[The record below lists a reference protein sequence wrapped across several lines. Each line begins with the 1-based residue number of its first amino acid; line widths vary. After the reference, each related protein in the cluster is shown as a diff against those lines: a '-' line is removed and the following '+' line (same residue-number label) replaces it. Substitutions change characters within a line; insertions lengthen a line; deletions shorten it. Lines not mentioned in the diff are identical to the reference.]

1 MGNHWPLKVYKE
13 GFPDQG
19 LPPKGK
25 RSVINGKDGVILPSH
40 VKNKDGLIP
49 DGVAR
54 VFDFVQIEA
63 EKKTTLKDSKDAI
76 RAGEVDSTWEL
87 AKEALQHSTKTD
99 NKNIVTISNS
109 TPICTDSLVGGLL
122 SSELQFADSD
132 SDGSHEKEPKKAKT
146 EVVKILKPDKLKP
159 KLPAAAGPPSL
170 AKDSAG
176 PGPNPM
182 QRVLV
187 AKKLIL
193 DCNSILC
200 HLNSAVLLNKLK
212 RKIIDQLVEKLSTS
226 VLQEEAVGVVAPDA
240 EILTAL
246 RDKQDLFGVVQAFVH
261 ALDPQTDVEST
272 APHLVLQIAALKER
286 NVEVAEAH
294 CHGMALNRFVSSC
307 ISDAV
312 YVASLL
318 CGEAGDLPWSAP
330 LMKLLEDSD
339 TQATYIVKIMLS
351 KDVSKEFLKC
361 FAKSLL
367 LDSVRDDALTT
378 CLEYM
383 QDICDPAVPTT
394 AELEKAISFF
404 TTSKGGVYMKKFS
417 STDCGASL
425 LSDAGTVLAARVANE
440 SAYAQLGCLRAPAD
454 LAVTEFV
461 GGFWNLDTAMP
472 RSKEWLA
479 FQKRLASVEAN
490 VSVSENP
497 SESCDRLLAK
507 FHAVKSAAFDTAVSA
522 MEIQV
527 SLGGSWFGFFL
538 FECAPFVL
546 WITRQQLRARI
557 HHGGFASGSVHVAWL
572 DGPTNARLS
581 AYKRF

>member
-1 MGNHWPLKVYKE
+1 
-13 GFPDQG
+13 
-19 LPPKGK
+19 
-25 RSVINGKDGVILPSH
+25 
-40 VKNKDGLIP
+40 
-49 DGVAR
+49 
-54 VFDFVQIEA
+54 
-63 EKKTTLKDSKDAI
+63 
-76 RAGEVDSTWEL
+76 
-87 AKEALQHSTKTD
+87 
-99 NKNIVTISNS
+99 
-109 TPICTDSLVGGLL
+109 
-122 SSELQFADSD
+122 
-132 SDGSHEKEPKKAKT
+132 
-146 EVVKILKPDKLKP
+146 
-159 KLPAAAGPPSL
+159 
-170 AKDSAG
+170 
-176 PGPNPM
+176 
-182 QRVLV
+182 
-187 AKKLIL
+187 
-193 DCNSILC
+193 
-200 HLNSAVLLNKLK
+200 
-212 RKIIDQLVEKLSTS
+212 
-226 VLQEEAVGVVAPDA
+226 
-240 EILTAL
+240 
-246 RDKQDLFGVVQAFVH
+246 
-261 ALDPQTDVEST
+261 
-272 APHLVLQIAALKER
+272 
-286 NVEVAEAH
+286 
-294 CHGMALNRFVSSC
+294 
-307 ISDAV
+307 
-312 YVASLL
+312 
-318 CGEAGDLPWSAP
+318 
-330 LMKLLEDSD
+330 MKLLEDSD

-378 CLEYM
+378 CLEYV